1 MANELPPPSQVPSS
15 GSLPSSESLPP
26 TAELPE
32 VTGHRGP
39 AMSEPATTPVP
50 AAAKPSADDA
60 VAPSPD
66 RPGFVSRRVS
76 RWTGR
81 AFFLA
86 AVAGVVVVLLLLT
99 TILGKWP
106 HLSSPFKSQT
116 IDRSQPVLLVSI
128 QDLARF
134 EAASGNF
141 QVVVDIQQ
149 DQRFI
154 PDIIFSQRSLFV
166 AAGSVGAY
174 VDFSN
179 VGPNDVIAS
188 ADRKTVTLNL
198 PAPQLDKP
206 SLDNSRSYVYSSSSG
221 IINKFGEL
229 FGGDANKQQELYLY
243 AEQKIA
249 AAAVDSQ
256 LTVRA
261 AANTKAMLT
270 ELLKSLGFTSITVN
284 FAAA

>member
-1 MANELPPPSQVPSS
+1 
-15 GSLPSSESLPP
+15 
-26 TAELPE
+26 
-32 VTGHRGP
+32 
-39 AMSEPATTPVP
+39 MS
-50 AAAKPSADDA
+50 
-60 VAPSPD
+60 SPD
-66 RPGFVSRRVS
+66 PIGTTRASDDVDDEPRRKRRGFVGRRVS

-81 AFFLA
+81 AFWLA
-86 AVAGVVVVLLLLT
+86 VIAGAVVILLLLT
-99 TILGKWP
+99 TVLGKWP
-106 HLSSPFKSQT
+106 SISNPFRSQT

-166 AAGSVGAY
+166 AAGTVAAY

-179 VGPNDVIAS
+179 VGPSDVVTS
-188 ADRKTVTLNL
+188 TDRKTVTINL

-206 SLDNSRSYVYSSSSG
+206 VLDLSRSYVYASSSG
-221 IINKFGEL
+221 LINKFGDI
-229 FGGDANKQQELYLY
+229 FGGDQNKQQELYLY

-249 AAAVDSQ
+249 AASVDSQ
-256 LTVRA
+256 LGQRA
-261 AANTKAMLT
+261 ATNTKAMLT
-270 ELLKSLGFTSITVN
+270 ELFKSLGFTSITVN
-284 FAAA
+284 FAAG